1 MKLNRKHDQDN
12 GSGDSNLLPLVNIIF
27 LLLIFFLIAGVI
39 EKRRDLFDIELPQA
53 TLEQFSAKVRPEMHI
68 YPNGKI
74 KLGDS
79 NVTIK
84 NLFKSLNRKYPKLEA
99 AELLITADANVTS
112 EHLNQILLILNQA
125 KVKKISLLTLKN
137 E

>member
-1 MKLNRKHDQDN
+1 MD
-12 GSGDSNLLPLVNIIF
+12 IF

-39 EKRRDLFDIELPQA
+39 EKRRDLFGIELPQA
-53 TLEQFSAKVRPEMHI
+53 TLEQFSAKVRPVMHI